1 MTLTEVI
8 SVPRPL
14 LKELYEHFDK
24 IEEILA
30 TLEELSDKKGL
41 KRIEKSLEE
50 YEKKDYVTVAN
61 PKKIREVLMKDWALP
76 YKSVFTRGFT
86 KEFNKL
92 PKSTK
97 EQILKALEK
106 TVANPYAGTKLRG
119 KLEGLWR
126 CRAGK
131 YRAIY
136 TIDEEEKT
144 IVFLDVGLRKSIYDW
159 HDKTKNLNAVVNL
172 SRPTKAYFA

>member
-1 MTLTEVI
+1 
-8 SVPRPL
+8 
-14 LKELYEHFDK
+14 
-24 IEEILA
+24 
-30 TLEELSDKKGL
+30 
-41 KRIEKSLEE
+41 
-50 YEKKDYVTVAN
+50 
-61 PKKIREVLMKDWALP
+61 LP

-106 TVANPYAGTKLRG
+106 TVADPYAGTKLRG

-144 IVFLDVGLRKSIYDW
+144 IVFLDVGLRKSIYD
-159 HDKTKNLNAVVNL
+159 
-172 SRPTKAYFA
+172 